1 MQLNR
6 VTKVLKG
13 GKSMK
18 FRACVVSGDKKGKIG
33 YGVASAKEVVEAV
46 ERASGIAQ
54 KNAIKVPINRGRT
67 FPHKIQVKEGASRVM
82 LRPASEG
89 TGVIAGGAV
98 RVVLELAGYKNAFGK
113 IYGTSSAMNNARGT
127 IAALSQMTTWKEV
140 ADKRDV
146 TIDFAMGR
154 VTEPNEILAKA

>member
-1 MQLNR
+1 
-6 VTKVLKG
+6 
-13 GKSMK
+13 MK
-18 FRACVVSGDKKGKIG
+18 FRACVVVGNKKGTVG

-46 ERASGIAQ
+46 ERATGIA
-54 KNAIKVPINRGRT
+54 KVNAIKVPMNKGRT
-67 FPHKIQVKEGASRVM
+67 FPHKIQIKLGAARVM

-98 RVVLELAGYKNAFGK
+98 RVVLELAGYQNAFGK

-127 IAALSQMTTWKEV
+127 MEALSQMTTWKEV
-140 ADKRDV
+140 AAKRDV

-154 VTEPNEILAKA
+154 VTEPNEIVAKV